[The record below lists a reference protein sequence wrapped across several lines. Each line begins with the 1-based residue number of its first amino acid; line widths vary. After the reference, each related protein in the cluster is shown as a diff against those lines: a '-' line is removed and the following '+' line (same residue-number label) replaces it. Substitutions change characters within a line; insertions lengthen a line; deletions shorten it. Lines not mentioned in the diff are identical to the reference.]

1 MQDPRKVL
9 RQNNIKMK
17 DFVGNKI
24 ILFDKEELE
33 KAENILKKAGID
45 VVANGYTIQIKGE
58 LKEETTSADIGP
70 DVVVMKKKK
79 QGDNKMN
86 RKSKKSNIWS
96 LVQRRLTNALV
107 EKDGSTNWKDIVREF
122 DTILK
127 ADVKDKTIIV
137 KGKSKGGRET
147 TKEYIYNSP
156 AIAREVARR
165 VEYLKN
171 V

>member
-33 KAENILKKAGID
+33 KAEKVLKKAGID
-45 VVANGYTIQIKGE
+45 AITNGYTIQIKGE

-70 DVVVMKKKK
+70 DVVVMKKKR

-86 RKSKKSNIWS
+86 RKSKKSNIWN
-96 LVQRRLTNALV
+96 LVQRRLTDALV

-122 DTILK
+122 DTIQK
-127 ADVKDKTIIV
+127 VDVKDKTIIV
-137 KGKSKGGRET
+137 KGKSKDGRET

>member
-1 MQDPRKVL
+1 
-9 RQNNIKMK
+9 MK
-17 DFVGNKI
+17 DSVGNKI
-24 ILFDKEELE
+24 ILFEKEELE
-33 KAENILKKAGID
+33 KAEKVLKKAGID
-45 VVANGYTIQIKGE
+45 VIANGYTIQIKGE

-70 DVVVMKKKK
+70 DVVVMKKKR
-79 QGDNKMN
+79 QGDNKMS

-96 LVQRRLTNALV
+96 LVQRRLTDALV

-127 ADVKDKTIIV
+127 VDVKDKTIVV
-137 KGKSKGGRET
+137 KGKSKDGRET

>member
-33 KAENILKKAGID
+33 KAEKVLKKAGID
-45 VVANGYTIQIKGE
+45 VAANGYTIQIKGE

-86 RKSKKSNIWS
+86 RKSKRSNIWS
-96 LVQRRLTNALV
+96 LVQRRLTDALV

-127 ADVKDKTIIV
+127 VDVKDKTIIV
-137 KGKSKGGRET
+137 KGKSKNGRET

>member
-1 MQDPRKVL
+1 
-9 RQNNIKMK
+9 
-17 DFVGNKI
+17 
-24 ILFDKEELE
+24 
-33 KAENILKKAGID
+33 
-45 VVANGYTIQIKGE
+45 
-58 LKEETTSADIGP
+58 
-70 DVVVMKKKK
+70 MKKKR

-96 LVQRRLTNALV
+96 LVQRRLTDALV

-122 DTILK
+122 DTIQK
-127 ADVKDKTIIV
+127 VDVKDKTIIV
-137 KGKSKGGRET
+137 KGKSKDGRET
-147 TKEYIYNSP
+147 TKEYVYNSP

>member
-33 KAENILKKAGID
+33 KAEKVLKKAGID

-70 DVVVMKKKK
+70 DVVVMKKKR
-79 QGDNKMN
+79 QGDNKMS
-86 RKSKKSNIWS
+86 RKSKKSNIWN
-96 LVQRRLTNALV
+96 LVQRRLTDALV

-122 DTILK
+122 DTIQK
-127 ADVKDKTIIV
+127 VDVKDKTIIV
-137 KGKSKGGRET
+137 KGKSKNGRET

>member
-1 MQDPRKVL
+1 MQDPIKVL

-79 QGDNKMN
+79 QGDNKMSH
-86 RKSKKSNIWS
+86 KSKKSNIWS
-96 LVQRRLTNALV
+96 LVQRRLTDALV

-127 ADVKDKTIIV
+127 VDVKDKTIIV
-137 KGKSKGGRET
+137 KGKSKDGRET

>member
-70 DVVVMKKKK
+70 DVVVMRKKK
-79 QGDNKMN
+79 QGDNKMSH
-86 RKSKKSNIWS
+86 KSKKSNIWS
-96 LVQRRLTNALV
+96 LVQRRLTDALV

-127 ADVKDKTIIV
+127 VDVKDKTIIV
-137 KGKSKGGRET
+137 KGKSKDGRET

>member
-33 KAENILKKAGID
+33 KAENVLKKAGID

-70 DVVVMKKKK
+70 DVVVMKKKR

-86 RKSKKSNIWS
+86 RKSKKSNIWN
-96 LVQRRLTNALV
+96 LVQRRLTDALV

-127 ADVKDKTIIV
+127 VDVKDKTIIV
-137 KGKSKGGRET
+137 KGKSKNGSET

>member
-33 KAENILKKAGID
+33 KAEKVLKKAGID

-96 LVQRRLTNALV
+96 LVQRRLTDALV

-122 DTILK
+122 GDEI
-127 ADVKDKTIIV
+127 AEMVEGV
-137 KGKSKGGRET
+137 
-147 TKEYIYNSP
+147 TKLRKNSIYNS
-156 AIAREVARR
+156 RR
-165 VEYLKN
+165 TTSRKL
-171 V
+171 

>member
-33 KAENILKKAGID
+33 KAEKVLKKAGID
-45 VVANGYTIQIKGE
+45 VIANGYTIQIKGE

-70 DVVVMKKKK
+70 DVVVMKKKR

-96 LVQRRLTNALV
+96 LVQRRLTDALV
-107 EKDGSTNWKDIVREF
+107 EKDESTNWKNIVREF
-122 DTILK
+122 DTIQK
-127 ADVKDKTIIV
+127 VDVKDKTIIV
-137 KGKSKGGRET
+137 KGKSKDGRET

-165 VEYLKN
+165 VDYLKN